1 MTIENKIKKRIKYL
15 KSIFETQN
23 EESKRQI
30 SNVILEFENALN
42 DKLYLGDYKWKH
54 LKLTQNL

>member
-23 EESKRQI
+23 EESKKQI

-42 DKLYLGDYKWKH
+42 DKLYLGDY
-54 LKLTQNL
+54 